1 MGQTTSAPRVTQQD
15 KAILQVK
22 LQKDKLLQ
30 YQRRINVLIKSER
43 ANIKKLLKTQAPSDK
58 AMAKTILKKIKYQ
71 EILIEKTMNQILNLE
86 NMISNIE
93 FKLIE
98 NEFLKGLSNGNEI
111 MKKLNNEL
119 NLNKVEDII
128 DEFNENLQYQNEID
142 ELLSTAVV
150 NQDFNEELDSELHQ
164 LEIELAMPEAPKET
178 LVAAPAAEASPETA
192 PEPALH
198 KEQAKIKSKVAKT
211 PLLA

>member
-22 LQKDKLLQ
+22 LQKDKLLK

-164 LEIELAMPEAPKET
+164 LEIELAMPEAPKEK